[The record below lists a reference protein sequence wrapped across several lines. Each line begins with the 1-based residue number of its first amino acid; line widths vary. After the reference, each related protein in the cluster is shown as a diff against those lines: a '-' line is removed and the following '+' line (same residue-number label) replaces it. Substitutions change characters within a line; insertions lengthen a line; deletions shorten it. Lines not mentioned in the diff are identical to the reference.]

1 MSGGS
6 RLRSW
11 LGVAAAVL
19 GLVLVGGAGQL
30 LANAEQVAIAAPRE
44 VAVQSTALVCPAPI
58 ATAGAVV
65 TRITGAIAVL
75 PDLPPAA
82 STSKSS
88 ASIGGRTLTAPGS
101 AVGFTVAL
109 KPIPPVVA
117 VATGDLAPGLAA
129 DQLTQGSTGL
139 QRGLAA
145 QNCGAAVTDAW
156 FVGGGSEVG
165 RNTQLFLTN
174 VDDETAQVDV
184 LLFGKSGPLDS
195 PGSLGIQVPGHARVD
210 LQMLTLAPG
219 QPVFGIHVI
228 AREGRISPAV
238 LDSQALGLQAQ
249 GIEYLQTTT
258 LSRRTILP
266 GILGGPGTR
275 VLSVLAPNQDAQIS
289 LKVITV
295 DGTIRPTTYTT
306 INVPQGQ
313 LRQWNLASV
322 LGQEIVGLELDSDQP
337 IVAGVRSTLVGKF
350 PDTAETAG
358 TPVLS
363 GPAVVAGLF
372 AGQSSYLRL
381 VAPGATATLTMVI
394 RQNALTKPIR
404 SSVIKVP
411 GGTSITLAIPAPV
424 APSWFWVTLEPAPGS
439 GPVYAGR
446 QTSEAAIDGALVTS
460 TPVLQLRPVAQIP
473 AAVPEVGLG

>member
-1 MSGGS
+1 MSIGS
-6 RLRSW
+6 RLHSW
-11 LGVAAAVL
+11 QAIVAVVL
-19 GLVLVGGAGQL
+19 GLVLVGGAGQR

-58 ATAGAVV
+58 AAAGTVA

-82 STSKSS
+82 SSSKPS
-88 ASIGGRTLTAPGS
+88 ASIGGQPLTAPGS
-101 AVGFTVAL
+101 AVGFNVAL

-129 DQLTQGSTGL
+129 AQLTQGSTGP

-156 FVGGGSEVG
+156 FVGGGSGVG

-184 LLFGKSGPLDS
+184 LIFGKSGPLYS
-195 PGSLGIQVPGHARVD
+195 PGSLGIQVQGHTRVV
-210 LQMLTLAPG
+210 LQMLNLAPG

-238 LDSQALGLQAQ
+238 LDSQVLGLQAR
-249 GIEYLQTTT
+249 GIEFLPATG

-266 GILGGPGTR
+266 GILGGGGTR
-275 VLSVLAPNQDAQIS
+275 VLSVLSPDHDAQIS
-289 LKVITV
+289 LKVITA
-295 DGTIRPTTYTT
+295 DGTIRPTILTT
-306 INVPQGQ
+306 ISVQQGR
-313 LRQWNLASV
+313 LSQWNLAPV
-322 LGQEIVGLELDSDQP
+322 LGQDVVGLELDSDQP
-337 IVAGVRSTLVGKF
+337 IVAGVRSTLDGKI

-358 TPVLS
+358 TPPLS
-363 GPAVVAGLF
+363 GPAAVLGMF
-372 AGQSSYLRL
+372 AGQSSYIRL
-381 VAPGATATLTMVI
+381 VAPGASATLTMVI
-394 RQNALTKPIR
+394 RQNGVAKPVR
-404 SSVIKVP
+404 STVIKVP
-411 GGTSITLAIPAPV
+411 GGTSRSFLLPTPV

-439 GPVYAGR
+439 GPVYASR
-446 QTSEAAIDGALVTS
+446 QTSQAAVDGTMVTS
-460 TPVLQLRPVAQIP
+460 TPVQQLRPVAQIP
-473 AAVPEVGLG
+473 TAVPQVGLG